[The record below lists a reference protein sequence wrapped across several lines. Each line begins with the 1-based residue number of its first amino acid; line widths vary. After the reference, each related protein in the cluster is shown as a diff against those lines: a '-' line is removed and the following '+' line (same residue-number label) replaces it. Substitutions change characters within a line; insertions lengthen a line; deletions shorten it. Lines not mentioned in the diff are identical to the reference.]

1 MDEHASTVM
10 LLPSQGD
17 YAAGARTSPEARVVR
32 GTFATG
38 QNAAGAPRLRHHG
51 DFAAGLRLHLH
62 MHRRRWPDGL
72 SPAVNWGVATRS
84 QPPKATTRG
93 TFTRTCRCR

>member
-62 MHRRRWPDGL
+62 MHRHAAPGDFASGL
-72 SPAVNWGVATRS
+72 RVGESPTVA
-84 QPPKATTRG
+84 
-93 TFTRTCRCR
+93 